1 MSTSSTR
8 TASTDLASP
17 STSPVP
23 SPSPSH
29 AVMSARRP
37 WRRVAAIATGVA
49 LTASLAACGGGSDST
64 PKLAL
69 GTEAV
74 VAFTSMASGDTAA
87 VDTKV
92 GVTVL
97 AVRAGTQEELA
108 ANGLQVEPKDQ
119 DTIPYYVDVRY
130 TNRGTGAALRNF
142 TVGMEDTKGN
152 SIPTTL
158 VFNYGTPFTP
168 CVDAEATPLEPGESY
183 ESCTL
188 FLVPPGAHLAVV
200 RFVSQSPDATITFTD
215 WAVK

>member
-1 MSTSSTR
+1 MNPT
-8 TASTDLASP
+8 
-17 STSPVP
+17 STSPSPTSSVSTPDP
-23 SPSPSH
+23 SPSGGALSL
-29 AVMSARRP
+29 MSARRP
-37 WRRVAAIATGVA
+37 WRRRTAAVAAALALAATM
-49 LTASLAACGGGSDST
+49 AACGGGSDST

-74 VAFTSMASGDTAA
+74 VAFITPASGDTPA
-87 VDTKV
+87 VDTMI

-97 AVRAGTQEELA
+97 AVRRGTQQELA
-108 ANGLQVEPKDQ
+108 DNGLQVDPADQ
-119 DTIPYYVDVRY
+119 DTTPYYVDVRY
-130 TNRGTGAALRNF
+130 ANRGSGAAVRNLS
-142 TVGMEDTKGN
+142 VGMEDTKGN

-168 CVDAEATPLEPGESY
+168 CVDVDPAPLAPGESY

-188 FLVPPGAHLAVV
+188 FLVPKGAELSVV